1 MFRGAAKVT
10 LDDKGRTVMPTRFRD
25 QIVNEA
31 RGKLLVTLGLEKC
44 LLIYPQPAWEQVE
57 RTLMELPSL
66 IPQSQLLQRLI
77 LGYATEL
84 ELDSHFR
91 FLLPSELRS
100 AAKLERQVMLVGQG
114 NRIELWDEAR
124 WNEQLGR
131 WSGGELALANLP
143 PELRSVKLL

>member
-10 LDDKGRTVMPTRFRD
+10 LDDKGRMVLPTRFRD
-25 QIVNEA
+25 SIINEA

-57 RTLMELPSL
+57 RTLMDLPSL

-84 ELDSHFR
+84 ELDSLFR

-100 AAKLERQVMLVGQG
+100 VAKLERQVMLVGQG
-114 NRIELWDEAR
+114 NRIELWDEGR

-131 WSGGELALANLP
+131 WSGGELALTNLP
-143 PELRSVKLL
+143 PELRNVKLL

>member
-10 LDDKGRTVMPTRFRD
+10 LDDKGRTVMPTRYRD

-31 RGKLLVTLGLEKC
+31 QGKLVVTLGLEKC

-57 RTLMELPSL
+57 RTLMELPTL

-77 LGYATEL
+77 VGYATEL
-84 ELDSHFR
+84 ELDGHFR
-91 FLLPSELRS
+91 FLLPPELRS
-100 AAKLERQVMLVGQG
+100 VAKLERQVMLVGQG

-124 WNEQLGR
+124 WNEQLER
-131 WSGGELALANLP
+131 WSGGELAVANLP
-143 PELRSVKLL
+143 PELRTVKL

>member
-1 MFRGAAKVT
+1 MV
-10 LDDKGRTVMPTRFRD
+10 LPTRFRD
-25 QIVNEA
+25 SIINEA

-57 RTLMELPSL
+57 RTLMDLPSL

-100 AAKLERQVMLVGQG
+100 VAKLERQVMLVGQG
-114 NRIELWDEAR
+114 NRIELWDEGR

-131 WSGGELALANLP
+131 WSGGELALTNLP
-143 PELRSVKLL
+143 PELRNVKLL

>member
-1 MFRGAAKVT
+1 MV
-10 LDDKGRTVMPTRFRD
+10 LPTRFRD
-25 QIVNEA
+25 LMVNES

-57 RTLMELPSL
+57 RTLMDLPSL

-91 FLLPSELRS
+91 FLLPSELRTV
-100 AAKLERQVMLVGQG
+100 AKLERQVMLVGQG
-114 NRIELWDEAR
+114 NRIELWDEGR

-143 PELRSVKLL
+143 PELRNVKLL

>member
-10 LDDKGRTVMPTRFRD
+10 LDDKGRMVLPTRFRD
-25 QIVNEA
+25 PIVNEA

-44 LLIYPQPAWEQVE
+44 LLIYPLPAWEQVE
-57 RTLMELPSL
+57 RTLMDLPSL

-84 ELDSHFR
+84 DLDGHFR

-100 AAKLERQVMLVGQG
+100 VAKLERQVMLVGQG
-114 NRIELWDEAR
+114 NRIELWDEGR

-131 WSGGELALANLP
+131 WSGGELALTNLP
-143 PELRSVKLL
+143 PELRNVKLL

>member
-10 LDDKGRTVMPTRFRD
+10 LDDKGRMVLPTRFRD
-25 QIVNEA
+25 QIVNES

-57 RTLMELPSL
+57 RTLMDLPSL

-100 AAKLERQVMLVGQG
+100 VAKLDRQVMLVGQG
-114 NRIELWDEAR
+114 NRIELWDEGR

-131 WSGGELALANLP
+131 WSGGELALTNLP
-143 PELRSVKLL
+143 PELRNVKLL

>member
-10 LDDKGRTVMPTRFRD
+10 LDDKGRMVLPTRFRD
-25 QIVNEA
+25 LMVNES

-57 RTLMELPSL
+57 RTLMDLPSL

-91 FLLPSELRS
+91 FLLPSELRTV
-100 AAKLERQVMLVGQG
+100 AKLERQVMLVGQG
-114 NRIELWDEAR
+114 NRIELWDEGR

-143 PELRSVKLL
+143 PELRNVKLL

>member
-10 LDDKGRTVMPTRFRD
+10 LDDKGRMVLPTRFRD
-25 QIVNEA
+25 PILNEA

-57 RTLMELPSL
+57 RTLMDLPSL

-91 FLLPSELRS
+91 FLLPSELRTV
-100 AAKLERQVMLVGQG
+100 AKLERQVMLVGQG
-114 NRIELWDEAR
+114 NRIELWDEGR

-143 PELRSVKLL
+143 PELRNVKLL

>member
-10 LDDKGRTVMPTRFRD
+10 LDDKGRMVLPTRFRD

-57 RTLMELPSL
+57 RTLMDLPSL

-100 AAKLERQVMLVGQG
+100 VAKLERQVMLVGQG
-114 NRIELWDEAR
+114 NRIELWDEGR

-131 WSGGELALANLP
+131 WTGGELALANLP
-143 PELRSVKLL
+143 PELRNVKLL

>member
-10 LDDKGRTVMPTRFRD
+10 LDDKGRMVLPTRFRD
-25 QIVNEA
+25 SIVNEA

-57 RTLMELPSL
+57 RTLMDLPSL

-100 AAKLERQVMLVGQG
+100 VAKLERQVMLVGQG
-114 NRIELWDEAR
+114 NRIELWDEGR

-131 WSGGELALANLP
+131 WSGGELALTNLP
-143 PELRSVKLL
+143 PELRNVKLL

>member
-10 LDDKGRTVMPTRFRD
+10 LDDKGRMVLPTRFRD
-25 QIVNEA
+25 PILNES

-57 RTLMELPSL
+57 RTLMDLPSL

-100 AAKLERQVMLVGQG
+100 VAKLERQVMLVGQG
-114 NRIELWDEAR
+114 NRIELWDEGR

-131 WSGGELALANLP
+131 WTGGELALANLP
-143 PELRSVKLL
+143 PELRGVKLL

>member
-25 QIVNEA
+25 QIVSEA

-66 IPQSQLLQRLI
+66 IPQLQLLQRLI

-100 AAKLERQVMLVGQG
+100 AAKLERLVMLVGQG

-124 WNEQLGR
+124 GNEQLGR

>member
-10 LDDKGRTVMPTRFRD
+10 LDDKGRMVLPTRFRD
-25 QIVNEA
+25 SIINEA

-57 RTLMELPSL
+57 RTLMDLPSL

-100 AAKLERQVMLVGQG
+100 VAKLERQVMLVGQG
-114 NRIELWDEAR
+114 NRIELWDEGR

-131 WSGGELALANLP
+131 WSGGELALTNLP
-143 PELRSVKLL
+143 PELRNVKLL